1 MMTTR
6 IRLTFSEVKQLYRTS
21 RMVLG
26 QKDFNSLRHAV
37 QYHLLLM
44 ENASLRI
51 EINQLR
57 LRLEAEKR
65 RSPTVF

>member
-1 MMTTR
+1 
-6 IRLTFSEVKQLYRTS
+6 
-21 RMVLG
+21 MVLG